1 LRMSLAVTVLA
12 FPISAAVRRQ
22 SGRRIASCLLTLVLV
37 VLAARAT
44 AAQTPP
50 VAEPVTLTLSRTM
63 TMRASETGRTYRI
76 FVALPE
82 GYSRSHA
89 PYGVLYAADANAE
102 FFTLVEAVR
111 LAAFGGEI
119 PPLLVVGIGY
129 DLGDGGVG
137 ALMGPR
143 FVDLTPTR
151 DAAYEKRLTTAA
163 QAGGFA
169 APEGTG
175 GASAFLQFIRS
186 QLVPAIEEEYH
197 VSRTD
202 RGWFGHSAGGLF
214 GVYAL
219 LNNEGLFSRFLVGS
233 PALGWDQRTMFAA
246 ESAYA
251 AKHRSMPGRV
261 FFAAGGD
268 ETSAML
274 RNLKDFTSQLEQRQ
288 YEGLESLV
296 HVFEGEGHDAVIPAT
311 ISRGIRYLY
320 KQPPR

>member
-1 LRMSLAVTVLA
+1 MV
-12 FPISAAVRRQ
+12 Q
-22 SGRRIASCLLTLVLV
+22 STD
-37 VLAARAT
+37 
-44 AAQTPP
+44 
-50 VAEPVTLTLSRTM
+50 PVTLPLSRTM
-63 TMRASETGRTYRI
+63 SMRAANGREYRI

-119 PPLLVVGIGY
+119 PPLVIVGIGY

-151 DAAYEKRLTTAA
+151 DPAYEKGLTAA
-163 QAGGFA
+163 AKKGGFA
-169 APEGTG
+169 PPEGTG
-175 GASAFLQFIRS
+175 GAPAFLEFIRS
-186 QLVPAIEEEYH
+186 QLVPTIEKEYN

-219 LNNEGLFSRFLVGS
+219 LNNQGLFSRFLLGS
-233 PALGWDQRTMFAA
+233 PVLNWDKRAMFEA

-251 AKHRSMPGRV
+251 AKHRSMPVRA

-268 ETSAML
+268 EAAGML
-274 RNLKDFTSQLEQRQ
+274 RNLKEFTSQLEQRR
-288 YEGLESLV
+288 YEGLELAV
-296 HVFEGEGHDAVIPAT
+296 HVFDGEGHDAVIPAT

-320 KQPPR
+320 KRPSQ